1 MEFIIIL
8 KWRVKTI
15 NLYRLA
21 VTQTKWASLRNTQAK
36 FTNKHIRVKL
46 FSTNKFSLLIPLLLL
61 SFNNS
66 FLSTLAP
73 ISAKSDLRIW
83 CTAKIWAKLISQ
95 ISKLALLQSP
105 EAARRTK
112 QSLPSGNKKTQRPPV
127 VNSVTSS
134 QVSNTKT

>member
-15 NLYRLA
+15 NSYRLV

-46 FSTNKFSLLIPLLLL
+46 FSTNKFLLLIPLLLL

-66 FLSTLAP
+66 FLSTLAL

-83 CTAKIWAKLISQ
+83 CMARIWAKRISQ

-105 EAARRTK
+105 EAAQRTK

>member
-15 NLYRLA
+15 NSYRLV

-66 FLSTLAP
+66 FQSTLAP

-83 CTAKIWAKLISQ
+83 CTARIWAKRISQ
-95 ISKLALLQSP
+95 IWKLALLQSP